1 MKSFR
6 IVIDDAALSDIKEAA
21 NWYDKHGE
29 NLGSRF
35 KKSVKQQINI
45 IKSNADSYSVRY
57 KNVHCALVKKFPFLI
72 HFVID
77 EKNHVVKI
85 LAVIHS
91 SRSPDIW
98 QEKTKE
104 L

>member
-6 IVIDDAALSDIKEAA
+6 IIIDDDALLYIKEAVD
-21 NWYDKHGE
+21 WYDKHGE

-45 IKSNADSYSVRY
+45 IKSNAHSYSVRY
-57 KNVHCALVKKFPFLI
+57 KNVHCTLVKKFPFLI

-77 EKNHVVKI
+77 EKNNVVKI
-85 LAVIHS
+85 LAVIH
-91 SRSPDIW
+91 
-98 QEKTKE
+98 
-104 L
+104 